1 MSGFRIE
8 KGGFTKISALISSIV
23 DDMLANGFTKVWPA
37 QYTPGTSK
45 DIILKAGPNVDP
57 LSETQPWCV
66 KFLWSKDA
74 ADKAN
79 VETTNGGK
87 LDVIFG
93 APNMFTSEGQHANYF
108 RMAAGASDNKD
119 VVGLVGT
126 AVNRDANTDIG
137 SPDRTFIDRTR
148 LKVTSG
154 ASGRDDTLAYPMS
167 YQLTI
172 TPRGFALVVW
182 EQGQERDGNR
192 YSFVIAQ
199 RPVDNVTGAVV
210 VTGKCPVH
218 CVYGLMKSS
227 VNQPWTDVSNF
238 NFRRFTIR
246 EADVLV
252 PAPMATFGTI
262 NDSAANPMMGVDA
275 TKHSQD
281 YNAIING
288 SQQVSISE
296 DNKYVVSFPTGLNT
310 ARYAYKHELDMM
322 AYCSAD
328 VVSQGTEIPLQVY
341 GESAPRKYLA
351 MNANGGNN
359 SGMRLLLLVEGG
371 GIDKAGA

>member
-1 MSGFRIE
+1 MSGYRIE
-8 KGGFTKISALISSIV
+8 RRGFTKVHALVSSIV

-45 DIILKAGPNVDP
+45 DIILQAGENVDP
-57 LSETQPWCV
+57 LHETQPWCV

-79 VETTNGGK
+79 NEATNGGK

-93 APNMFTSEGQHANYF
+93 APSMFTSEGMHANYF
-108 RMAAGASDNKD
+108 RQPAGASDNRD

-126 AVNRDANTDIG
+126 AVNRDTNPDIG

-148 LKVTSG
+148 LKVTTG
-154 ASGRDDTLAYPMS
+154 AAARDDTLAYPMS

-182 EQGQERDGNR
+182 EQGQEREGNR
-192 YSFVIAQ
+192 YSFVVAQ
-199 RPVDNVTGAVV
+199 RPVDNVTGQTIVA
-210 VTGKCPVH
+210 GKAPVH
-218 CVYGLMKSS
+218 CLYGLMKPA

-246 EADVLV
+246 EADVQV

-262 NDSAANPMMGVDA
+262 ADSAANPMMGVDA
-275 TKHSQD
+275 TRHSMD
-281 YNAIING
+281 YNAIMNG

-310 ARYAYKHELDMM
+310 ARYAYKHELDML

-328 VVSQGTEIPLQVY
+328 VVSQGTEVPLQVY
-341 GESAPRKYLA
+341 GEAQPRKYLA

-359 SGMRLLLLVEGG
+359 SGMRLLLLVDGG
-371 GIDKAGA
+371 GISPAGG